1 MLNSRYIISYYVIL
15 YYMLCCVTLRYI
27 ILYFIILYYIRL
39 ICESRVTPGPH
50 GNDRVWF
57 VSDVTKSKGKAADP
71 NMC

>member
-1 MLNSRYIISYYVIL
+1 MLYYIICCVI
-15 YYMLCCVTLRYI
+15 CCVTLRY
-27 ILYFIILYYIRL
+27 IILYYIRL